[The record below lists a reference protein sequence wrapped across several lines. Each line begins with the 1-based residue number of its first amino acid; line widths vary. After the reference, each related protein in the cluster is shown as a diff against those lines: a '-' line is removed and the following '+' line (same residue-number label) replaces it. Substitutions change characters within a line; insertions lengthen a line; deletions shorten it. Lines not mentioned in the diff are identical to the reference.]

1 MAGIPRAGLGGVSG
15 LQYQSTADTI
25 AGSVKFNT
33 SGYLER
39 TQSAGNQTTWT
50 WSSWIK
56 VGDLSGNNIFGMEGG
71 YPNIAAFFQTDGKL
85 RFSGSAAD
93 VSMILNLVT
102 EPQYRDLNGWYH
114 VVLNYDTGNAEQL
127 DRARIYI
134 NGKRVVNLD
143 TTTYPSLNATTE
155 VNNNGNEFR
164 IASHSG
170 VDHLDGYTTTI
181 HFIDGQALGPHF
193 FGFTD
198 PLTNTWKPKKFDAKG
213 TTIND
218 GTTWSNF
225 ATGYATPAN
234 AFDGNTGTAALYTV
248 ADEFVFTPPKPIR
261 GSSLRFYVNTG
272 SGSPIDVSTNGVD
285 FTGTFRLENGAQ
297 YSELYEITDGLLTQ
311 LRVKTNA
318 GGGGNIYQIWI
329 DGELLVD
336 NTTTNLSFGVNGFH
350 LPMDGSAP
358 VGQDQ
363 SGKGNDYTLYNFIG
377 SAGVDKA
384 TGALPILGGL
394 SGASANAIVRT
405 DPYASDLILALP
417 LVGDTKDVSNQINS
431 GNTAKVFTANGNAAA
446 SSVESNFYGGSFVFD
461 GNGDFLATTS
471 NDYRLGTDD
480 FTIEAWIRPTSLD
493 TSGMS
498 NSIAPII
505 DYNGSNSTGAWFS
518 LQQKDAGVQFGSNGA
533 NNIPALASGL
543 TLGWNHVAV
552 ARSGNTTTL
561 YLNGV
566 STGSFSDT
574 HNYTDSVD
582 RTLYI
587 GKQDYLTRLFTGYIQ
602 DVRIYKGAAKYT
614 SNFIP
619 ASLDP
624 DIVLDSPSGVS
635 GGGKLAKAADGAVM
649 FDGPTDGA
657 SAGTG
662 YLTIPSSD
670 SSDFNFGTG
679 DFTWEAYI
687 YGSDWDGG
695 SSNNDQFVI
704 IHAPSDNNNGSGL
717 YVDGGQSYYYSNKA
731 SSRNVIT
738 GPILQS
744 KRWYH
749 IAAVR
754 ASGTLTMYVN
764 GISVGSASYTDTY
777 ADAIFTLGRNE
788 DNNKN
793 QFRGYIS
800 NFRVLNSALYTSNF
814 TPPAAPL
821 TNVTNTKLLCCQS
834 KTSST
839 DAAVTPGAVVANGET
854 PPSHFN
860 PFNAD
865 INTVVG
871 KEMGYCTLN
880 PLNFTSATGGTLT
893 NGNLDFKGDTTGSA
907 YNFVASTL
915 SFSSDITDGIY
926 FEVTQTTYGQYAG
939 VALIDGAASVRT
951 FANSSIGG
959 ASNPTAGILWA
970 NSGAT
975 FAYGTDYGNLLTYSA
990 SGDVVG
996 VAVKNNK
1003 VWFHKNGVYTAG
1015 NPNTDTAGTI
1025 TLGSTKTLTPG
1036 AQGFNSNVFSFNFG
1050 QKPFKFPPPEGFKP
1064 LNTGAVRPESTVM
1077 RPDQYVG
1084 VATYLGTSANHQI
1097 NVVSKPD
1104 LVIIK
1109 GRDGDYDFVW
1119 QDTVRGL
1126 NKTLTSNRN
1135 QEEKTDNDGVLSVNT
1150 RGFIVGANTA
1160 GFQSDELNNSGK
1172 NYVTYCFNAGG
1183 NKNTFNVDGV
1193 GYASAADAGLTGGD
1207 ITPTGASVG
1216 TKQGFSIITWDTASL
1231 SGTKSIATGLTQAP
1245 EFVITKVTTTTDD
1258 WLTFHKDLSSTE
1270 SFILNGNR
1278 AKLANAAYAH
1288 TFNSDGTISGLVVG
1302 DPNWWM
1308 SDETYVFYSWHSVPG
1323 LQKFGSYKGNNNADG
1338 TFVELGFRP
1347 AVLWVKRSG
1356 ATGSW
1361 YALDN
1366 ERDKFNNTFRTLSPN
1381 QFAQEDVSTGAS
1393 GYCDFLSNGFKA
1405 RTTDGSINASD
1416 TYMYAA
1422 WAEAPTI
1429 DLYGGGANAR

>member
-15 LQYQSTADTI
+15 LQYQSTAHTV

-56 VGDLSGNNIFGMEGG
+56 LGDLSGNNIFGMEGG

-93 VSMILNLVT
+93 VSMILNLIT

-114 VVLNYDTGNAEQL
+114 VVLNFDTGNAEQL

-134 NGKRVVNLD
+134 NGKRVVNLG

-198 PLTNTWKPKKFDAKG
+198 PLTNTWKPKKFDVKG
-213 TTIND
+213 TTLND

-261 GSSLRFYVNTG
+261 GSSLRLYVNTG

-405 DPYASDLILALP
+405 DPYASDLVLALP
-417 LVGDTKDVSNQINS
+417 LVGDANDVSNQINS
-431 GNTAKVFTANGNAAA
+431 GSTAKTVTVNSAAA
-446 SSVESNFYGGSFVFD
+446 NYSFSNFYGGSYYF
-461 GNGDFLATTS
+461 NGSSTLALSDLSGS
-471 NDYRLGTDD
+471 NITD
-480 FTIEAWIRPTSLD
+480 FTFESWIYLPNTSSQYGFFSNQTGD
-493 TSGMS
+493 NNANTMRIGTSGGSAIWMK
-498 NSIAPII
+498 I
-505 DYNGSNSTGAWFS
+505 GSNSLQTSSGTVPSTRWFH
-518 LQQKDAGVQFGSNGA
+518 
-533 NNIPALASGL
+533 LAV
-543 TLGWNHVAV
+543 T
-552 ARSGNTTTL
+552 RSGSTVTI
-561 YLNGV
+561 YLNGINSGTM
-566 STGSFSDT
+566 STSD
-574 HNYTDSVD
+574 
-582 RTLYI
+582 YI
-587 GKQDYLTRLFTGYIQ
+587 NASGFYVGVTYPTTTFRLNGYMQ
-602 DVRIYKGAAKYT
+602 DVRFYTSAKYT

-649 FDGPTDGA
+649 FDGPTDGN

-704 IHAPSDNNNGSGL
+704 AHAPSDNNNISGL
-717 YVDGGQSYYYSNKA
+717 FVDGGQSYYYSNKA
-731 SSRNVIT
+731 SSRNIIT
-738 GPILQS
+738 GPVLGD

-749 IAAVR
+749 IAASR
-754 ASGTLTMYVN
+754 ESGTLRLFVD
-764 GISVGSASYTDTY
+764 GVSVGSASYTDSY

-793 QFRGYIS
+793 QFRGFIS
-800 NFRVLNSALYTSNF
+800 NFRVIKGTALYTKNF
-814 TPPAAPL
+814 TPPSAPL

-834 KTSST
+834 NTSAT
-839 DAAVTPGAVVANGET
+839 EGAVKPGTITANGDAAATN
-854 PPSHFN
+854 FN
-860 PFNAD
+860 PFNTD
-865 INTVVG
+865 INTVRG
-871 KEMGYCTLN
+871 QETGYATWN
-880 PLNFTSATGGTLT
+880 PLKMGTSDVSMSEGNLFWRTTSNGPDRCTYSTIGMDSGKFYWENEIVEATATAVGIANGLANDNAGPATAHNWMYYSATGQVYLDGSASSYGDAYNT
-893 NGNLDFKGDTTGSA
+893 NGT
-907 YNFVASTL
+907 
-915 SFSSDITDGIY
+915 II
-926 FEVTQTTYGQYAG
+926 G
-939 VALIDGAASVRT
+939 VAFDRDNLTLEFYKNGVSQGKLTSISGLTDSET
-951 FANSSIGG
+951 YFAMCGDSGG
-959 ASNPTAGILWA
+959 ASQ
-970 NSGAT
+970 SQ
-975 FAYGTDYGNLLTYSA
+975 
-990 SGDVVG
+990 VRV
-996 VAVKNNK
+996 
-1003 VWFHKNGVYTAG
+1003 
-1015 NPNTDTAGTI
+1015 
-1025 TLGSTKTLTPG
+1025 
-1036 AQGFNSNVFSFNFG
+1036 NFG
-1050 QKPFKFPPPEGFKP
+1050 QKPFKFPPPDGFQP
-1064 LNTGAVRPESTVM
+1064 LNTANARPVNVIS

-1084 VATYLGTSANHQI
+1084 VTTYPGTGANQQI
-1097 NVVSKPD
+1097 NVGLKPD

-1126 NKTLTSNRN
+1126 NKTITSNRTK
-1135 QEEKTDNDGVLSVNT
+1135 EETTDNDGVLSVDVS
-1150 RGFIVGANTA
+1150 GFVVGANTA

-1193 GYASAADAGLTGGD
+1193 GYASAAAAGLTGGD

-1361 YALDN
+1361 YALDI

-1381 QFAQEDVSTGAS
+1381 QYAQEDVSTGAS

>member
-417 LVGDTKDVSNQINS
+417 LVGDTKDLSNQINS

-731 SSRNVIT
+731 SSRN
-738 GPILQS
+738 
-744 KRWYH
+744 
-749 IAAVR
+749 
-754 ASGTLTMYVN
+754 
-764 GISVGSASYTDTY
+764 
-777 ADAIFTLGRNE
+777 
-788 DNNKN
+788 
-793 QFRGYIS
+793 
-800 NFRVLNSALYTSNF
+800 
-814 TPPAAPL
+814 
-821 TNVTNTKLLCCQS
+821 
-834 KTSST
+834 
-839 DAAVTPGAVVANGET
+839 
-854 PPSHFN
+854 
-860 PFNAD
+860 
-865 INTVVG
+865 
-871 KEMGYCTLN
+871 
-880 PLNFTSATGGTLT
+880 
-893 NGNLDFKGDTTGSA
+893 
-907 YNFVASTL
+907 
-915 SFSSDITDGIY
+915 
-926 FEVTQTTYGQYAG
+926 
-939 VALIDGAASVRT
+939 
-951 FANSSIGG
+951 
-959 ASNPTAGILWA
+959 
-970 NSGAT
+970 
-975 FAYGTDYGNLLTYSA
+975 
-990 SGDVVG
+990 
-996 VAVKNNK
+996 
-1003 VWFHKNGVYTAG
+1003 
-1015 NPNTDTAGTI
+1015 
-1025 TLGSTKTLTPG
+1025 
-1036 AQGFNSNVFSFNFG
+1036 
-1050 QKPFKFPPPEGFKP
+1050 
-1064 LNTGAVRPESTVM
+1064 
-1077 RPDQYVG
+1077 
-1084 VATYLGTSANHQI
+1084 
-1097 NVVSKPD
+1097 
-1104 LVIIK
+1104 
-1109 GRDGDYDFVW
+1109 
-1119 QDTVRGL
+1119 
-1126 NKTLTSNRN
+1126 
-1135 QEEKTDNDGVLSVNT
+1135 
-1150 RGFIVGANTA
+1150 
-1160 GFQSDELNNSGK
+1160 
-1172 NYVTYCFNAGG
+1172 
-1183 NKNTFNVDGV
+1183 
-1193 GYASAADAGLTGGD
+1193 
-1207 ITPTGASVG
+1207 
-1216 TKQGFSIITWDTASL
+1216 
-1231 SGTKSIATGLTQAP
+1231 
-1245 EFVITKVTTTTDD
+1245 
-1258 WLTFHKDLSSTE
+1258 
-1270 SFILNGNR
+1270 
-1278 AKLANAAYAH
+1278 
-1288 TFNSDGTISGLVVG
+1288 
-1302 DPNWWM
+1302 
-1308 SDETYVFYSWHSVPG
+1308 
-1323 LQKFGSYKGNNNADG
+1323 
-1338 TFVELGFRP
+1338 
-1347 AVLWVKRSG
+1347 
-1356 ATGSW
+1356 
-1361 YALDN
+1361 
-1366 ERDKFNNTFRTLSPN
+1366 
-1381 QFAQEDVSTGAS
+1381 
-1393 GYCDFLSNGFKA
+1393 
-1405 RTTDGSINASD
+1405 
-1416 TYMYAA
+1416 
-1422 WAEAPTI
+1422 
-1429 DLYGGGANAR
+1429 